1 MTQIAFVAYP
11 GVTALD
17 VVGPYEVLRNLPHA
31 QVRFVWLRGRRATS
45 HWLTLPALKAFG
57 AIPVADER
65 IVHQDNIV
73 TSAGVSA
80 GLDLALWLAGQLGGE
95 ARAKAI
101 QLAIEYDPQPPFDS
115 GHMSKASPTTKA
127 AATVAG
133 WVLDAVTA
141 RIGIELGFAVLNHT
155 QHDVADRLPVVRLDW
170 FTAEN
175 TATARQAIAATG
187 PELVGL
193 VVNLVTPLT
202 SAILL
207 PAVIALALLPISW
220 QLGVAALAGVP
231 LLLGALW
238 ASAAFARRADTA
250 ADKANTALT
259 ERIIEFARTQQAL
272 RAARRVEPARSLV
285 GNALASQHT
294 ATMRLLGMQIPGQLL
309 FSIASQLA
317 LIVLAGTTAA
327 LTITGTL
334 TVPEAIALIVVMVRY
349 LEPFTAV
356 SELAPALES
365 TRATLGRIGSVLT
378 APVMVAGSGT
388 WRDGAVVPRIEFDD
402 VAFGYDGG
410 SGPVL
415 DGVSF
420 CLQPGTTTAI
430 VGPSGCGKSTILALI
445 AGLHQPTRGRVLIDG
460 TDVATLDARAQQAVC
475 SVVFQHPYLFHGTIR
490 DNVFAA
496 DPGASD
502 DQFAQAVRLAR
513 VDELI
518 ARLPDGANTIV
529 GEAGSALSGGER
541 QRVSIARALLKAAPV
556 LLVDEATSA
565 LDAENEAA
573 VVDALAADPRSR
585 TRVIVAHRLASI
597 RHADRVL
604 FVDDGRVV
612 EDGSISELLT
622 AGGRF
627 SQFWRQQHE
636 AAEWQILAE

>member
-1 MTQIAFVAYP
+1 M
-11 GVTALD
+11 
-17 VVGPYEVLRNLPHA
+17 
-31 QVRFVWLRGRRATS
+31 
-45 HWLTLPALKAFG
+45 
-57 AIPVADER
+57 
-65 IVHQDNIV
+65 
-73 TSAGVSA
+73 
-80 GLDLALWLAGQLGGE
+80 
-95 ARAKAI
+95 
-101 QLAIEYDPQPPFDS
+101 
-115 GHMSKASPTTKA
+115 
-127 AATVAG
+127 
-133 WVLDAVTA
+133 
-141 RIGIELGFAVLNHT
+141 
-155 QHDVADRLPVVRLDW
+155 
-170 FTAEN
+170 
-175 TATARQAIAATG
+175 
-187 PELVGL
+187 
-193 VVNLVTPLT
+193 VNLVTPLT

-415 DGVSF
+415 DGQ
-420 CLQPGTTTAI
+420 LL
-430 VGPSGCGKSTILALI
+430 LA
-445 AGLHQPTRGRVLIDG
+445 AGNHDG
-460 TDVATLDARAQQAVC
+460 DRRTVWLRKE
-475 SVVFQHPYLFHGTIR
+475 H
-490 DNVFAA
+490 
-496 DPGASD
+496 DPGADRGPAPAHSRSCPHRRHRCRDAGCPGAAGGLQCRVPTSLPVPRD
-502 DQFAQAVRLAR
+502 D
-513 VDELI
+513 
-518 ARLPDGANTIV
+518 P
-529 GEAGSALSGGER
+529 R
-541 QRVSIARALLKAAPV
+541 QRVRCRP
-556 LLVDEATSA
+556 
-565 LDAENEAA
+565 
-573 VVDALAADPRSR
+573 
-585 TRVIVAHRLASI
+585 
-597 RHADRVL
+597 
-604 FVDDGRVV
+604 GR
-612 EDGSISELLT
+612 
-622 AGGRF
+622 
-627 SQFWRQQHE
+627 
-636 AAEWQILAE
+636 